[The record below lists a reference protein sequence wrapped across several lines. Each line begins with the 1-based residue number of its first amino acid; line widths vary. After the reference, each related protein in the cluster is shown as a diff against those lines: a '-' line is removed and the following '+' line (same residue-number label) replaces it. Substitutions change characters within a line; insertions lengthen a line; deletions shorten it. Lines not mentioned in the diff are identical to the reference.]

1 LDKTD
6 DPMTVS
12 EERSIEII
20 ENKRKAETEKLI
32 KEFSDNSDVKILNGK
47 YGPYIVVGKKNVKI
61 PKGNE
66 PKEITLEQCLEW
78 AEATP
83 DKKPRFAPRGKKK

>member
-1 LDKTD
+1 
-6 DPMTVS
+6 M
-12 EERSIEII
+12 
-20 ENKRKAETEKLI
+20 
-32 KEFSDNSDVKILNGK
+32 
-47 YGPYIVVGKKNVKI
+47 VGKKNVKI